1 MDKVFNSS
9 KILSKELIRR
19 WLGTVDEYE
28 LPGLNC
34 ISGAGR
40 CC

>member
-1 MDKVFNSS
+1 MDKVFNGS

-19 WLGTVDEYE
+19 WLDTVNEYK
-28 LPGLNC
+28 LSGLNC